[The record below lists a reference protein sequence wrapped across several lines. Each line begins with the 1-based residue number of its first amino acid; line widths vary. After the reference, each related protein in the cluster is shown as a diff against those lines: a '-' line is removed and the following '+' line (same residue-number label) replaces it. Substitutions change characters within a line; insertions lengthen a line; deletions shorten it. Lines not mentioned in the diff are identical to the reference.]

1 MQAHQAVSRMF
12 WSVYCDRYIE
22 MIKDR
27 LDDSARATLRESFRV
42 LLGLFA
48 PFAPFLTEHLY
59 QRFYRAHEDPVSLH
73 LTSWPAADPGWSS
86 DRSAVE
92 QLAVILDATH
102 VLRSGLRLGS
112 WVRLGQVTVQPHD
125 EAAGLLLDQIAEPL
139 RIAARADAVV
149 RGSAEHPSGVPGI
162 TVGIAV

>member
-59 QRFYRAHEDPVSLH
+59 QRFYRAQEDAVSLH
-73 LTSWPAADPGWSS
+73 LTSWPAADPRWSS
-86 DRSAVE
+86 DRSAVD
-92 QLAVILDATH
+92 QLALILDATH
-102 VLRSGLRLGS
+102 VLRSGLRLGNS
-112 WVRLGQVTVQPHD
+112 VRLGQLTVQPHD
-125 EAAGLLLDQIAEPL
+125 EAAGLLPGAIAQPPRL
-139 RIAARADAVV
+139 
-149 RGSAEHPSGVPGI
+149 PGPAGPP
-162 TVGIAV
+162 V